1 MNAVFGMISKAG
13 WLLTTLLRGAAI
25 LLAIVSG
32 LAILAMMAIT
42 CTDVVLRAFRHPL
55 IGVYDIVKITGV
67 IAITCALPYTT
78 AVKGH
83 VAIEYFFQKLSRKY
97 RIVVDT
103 LARSLGIALFV
114 ALAKQSAVYGAYL
127 KSTNQ
132 VTSTLQIPVFWIPY
146 VIATSCA
153 VVAMVIVY
161 NLFHPGRGMMKP

>member
-1 MNAVFGMISKAG
+1 MNEVFRMLAKAG

-25 LLAIVSG
+25 LLAIISG
-32 LAILAMMAIT
+32 LAILAMMAST
-42 CTDVVLRAFRHPL
+42 CVDVVLRAFRHPL
-55 IGVYDIVKITGV
+55 AGVYDIVKITGV

-103 LARSLGIALFV
+103 LARSLGIALFA
-114 ALAKQSAVYGAYL
+114 ALAKQSAVYAVYL
-127 KSTNQ
+127 KDTNQ

-146 VIATSCA
+146 VIAASCGI
-153 VVAMVIVY
+153 VAMVIVY